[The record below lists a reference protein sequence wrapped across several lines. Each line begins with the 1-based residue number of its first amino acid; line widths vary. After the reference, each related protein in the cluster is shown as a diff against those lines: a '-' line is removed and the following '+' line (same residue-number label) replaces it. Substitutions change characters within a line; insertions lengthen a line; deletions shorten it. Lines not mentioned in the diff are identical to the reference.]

1 MLEYDGVRL
10 LIDAGLSARQTRA
23 RMAAMGRD
31 PEGLTGILVT
41 HEHSDHIGGLAVLA
55 AKARIPVYCN
65 RLTREAIE
73 AAVKVPLEFRVF
85 ATGSR
90 FGVGSVEVDAFPVPH
105 DAMDPVGFVFRTGA
119 GDVGWVTDLGHV
131 TKLVMERLRTAGL
144 VALESNHDLKL
155 LQEDLRRPWS
165 LKQRILS
172 RHGHLSNDSAAEAL
186 VELAAGGLRAGG
198 VGAFEP
204 GLQPSGAG
212 VARGPRE
219 APRRGRGPCACR
231 GGGSG
236 RPDAHHHPGRAGGRS
251 GGKGTHPMFATLIL
265 IDIQNDYFP
274 GGRMELEGAVEAGR
288 AAGGLLAFF
297 REHRWPV
304 IHVQHESVQP
314 GASFFLPGSPG
325 MEIHASVAPRLGEPV
340 VVKHFPNSFRAT
352 TLPGLLEGRVSR
364 RLVLAGMMTHM
375 CVDATTRAAADFG
388 WECVVAQDAL
398 RDPAPDAGRA
408 DCRGGRCA
416 NGVFWRR

>member
-186 VELAAGGLRAGG
+186 VELAAGGLRRVVLAHLSQDCNRPELALRA
-198 VGAFEP
+198 VQEKLHAA
-204 GLQPSGAG
+204 GAG
-212 VARGPRE
+212 HV
-219 APRRGRGPCACR
+219 
-231 GGGSG
+231 
-236 RPDAHHHPGRAGGRS
+236 H
-251 GGKGTHPMFATLIL
+251 
-265 IDIQNDYFP
+265 
-274 GGRMELEGAVEAGR
+274 VEA
-288 AAGGLLAFF
+288 A
-297 REHRWPV
+297 
-304 IHVQHESVQP
+304 
-314 GASFFLPGSPG
+314 
-325 MEIHASVAPRLGEPV
+325 
-340 VVKHFPNSFRAT
+340 
-352 TLPGLLEGRVSR
+352 
-364 RLVLAGMMTHM
+364 
-375 CVDATTRAAADFG
+375 
-388 WECVVAQDAL
+388 AQDAPMPTITL
-398 RDPAPDAGRA
+398 GAPEDAPAGKELIP
-408 DCRGGRCA
+408 CSLP
-416 NGVFWRR
+416 